1 MSELPFKAL
10 FEELF
15 VANRDKVFRFALK
28 LTGDAS
34 RAEEITQLCF
44 IKLWEN
50 MHKVREGEEIFP
62 LLFVF
67 AKNIVIDETRRLYRE
82 RENQRSMIL
91 QQQQAPDTNAADQ
104 ALLRKEVD
112 REMRQLID
120 RLPEQRR
127 NIYLMSR
134 ENGKSYKEIAEQL
147 SISPLTV
154 RNHLQLA
161 MQHIKRGLTSRFNIE
176 AK

>member
-1 MSELPFKAL
+1 MSELPFNAL

-50 MHKVREGEEIFP
+50 MHKVREGEDIFP

-82 RENQRSMIL
+82 RENQRSMVL

-112 REMRQLID
+112 REMRQLIN

-161 MQHIKRGLTSRFNIE
+161 MQYIKRGLTSRFNIE
-176 AK
+176 PK